1 MEIIFY
7 YHRKKI
13 NSTALPIQGT
23 FKNCSIKDVSSI
35 INPYIEIAENL
46 SVAPQWNYCYIPA
59 YNRYYWII
67 EWTWERG
74 FWSAELSVDVL
85 ASYRDNILD
94 STLYVLRSASNYDGN
109 IIDKLYPTKI
119 DNELIRVPL
128 PQPWSVDV
136 IPTNGTFIIG
146 VTAPS
151 GGYFGSMNYY
161 AMSQSGYAK
170 LCEYLST
177 QAVSTDEGFNE
188 DDCSLALQ
196 KALVDPFQYIKS
208 CKWVALAYNDTN
220 FKGVH
225 RTKLPI
231 YQWSVDVGDCTQL
244 VKCYGSVEFNVD
256 IRRHPQT
263 NDRGMFVNY
272 EPYTSINM
280 FLPPFGTF
288 PLDTTYTGIN
298 RSGFQVTMLVDYITG
313 GGAYYVQVLDPENR
327 QCGIIANGYGQVA
340 VDLQLS
346 QVNTS
351 LMGLVF
357 TSAGLGIDKL
367 VNTAS
372 LGSVPTNHTINSNP
386 YANML
391 GMVDVGGIANKA
403 GVASWGSGVQSKSS
417 KTSASGNQGGFSS
430 YAHVPYIDYQFF
442 TLVDDDIN
450 EDGRP
455 LMKNVRLGN
464 LSGYCICKNGDVA
477 IGGTAQEQNAIREY
491 LESGVYIE

>member
-7 YHRKKI
+7 YHRKKV

-23 FKNCSIKDVSSI
+23 FKNCSIKDVSSL

-46 SVAPQWNYCYIPA
+46 SVAPPWNYCYIPA

-85 ASYRDNILD
+85 ASYRENILD
-94 STLYVLRSASNYDGN
+94 STLYVVRSASNFDGN

-128 PQPWSVDV
+128 EQPWSVDV
-136 IPTNGTFIIG
+136 IPTNGTFVIG
-146 VTAPS
+146 VIAPG

-161 AMSQSGYAK
+161 AMSKSGYAK
-170 LCEYLST
+170 LCDYLSS
-177 QAVSTDEGFNE
+177 QAVTTEEGFNE

-208 CKWVALAYNDTN
+208 CKWIPLAYNDTN

-225 RTKLPI
+225 RTSIPI
-231 YQWSVDVGDCTQL
+231 YQWNVDVGACTQL

-256 IRRHPQT
+256 MRRHPQT

-272 EPYTSINM
+272 EPYTNINM

-298 RSGFQVTMLVDYITG
+298 RSGFQVSMLVDYITG
-313 GGAYYVQVLDPENR
+313 GGAYYVQVLDPESR

-340 VDLQLS
+340 VDMQLS

-351 LMGLVF
+351 TMGLALTKASV
-357 TSAGLGIDKL
+357 GLDELLSTVSMGK
-367 VNTAS
+367 VS
-372 LGSVPTNHTINSNP
+372 PQETIGANPISN
-386 YANML
+386 
-391 GMVDVGGIANKA
+391 VGGITSNA
-403 GVASWGSGVQSKSS
+403 GINSFGNGVQARFSKAV
-417 KTSASGNQGGFSS
+417 TSGTQGGFSS

-442 TLVDDDIN
+442 TLVDDDIT
-450 EDGRP
+450 EEGRP
-455 LMKNVRLGN
+455 LMKNMRLGN

-477 IGGTAQEQNAIREY
+477 IGGTAQEQNAIKTY

>member
-7 YHRKKI
+7 DHRKKV

-23 FKNCSIKDVSSI
+23 FKNCSIKDVSSL

-46 SVAPQWNYCYIPA
+46 SVAPPWNYCYIPA

-85 ASYRDNILD
+85 ASYRETIFN
-94 STLYVLRSASNYDGN
+94 STLYVVRSASNYDGN
-109 IIDKLYPTKI
+109 IIDKIYPTKI

-128 PQPWSVDV
+128 AQPWSVDV
-136 IPTNGTFIIG
+136 IPTNGTFVIG

-170 LCEYLST
+170 LCDYLSS
-177 QAVSTDEGFNE
+177 QAVTTEEGFNE

-208 CKWVALAYNDTN
+208 CKWIPLAYNDTN

-225 RTKLPI
+225 RTSLPI
-231 YQWSVDVGDCTQL
+231 YQWSVDVGACTQL

-256 IRRHPQT
+256 MRRHPQT

-272 EPYTSINM
+272 EPYTNINM

-298 RSGFQVTMLVDYITG
+298 RSGFQVSMLVDYITG

-340 VDLQLS
+340 VDMQLS

-351 LMGLVF
+351 MMGLAF
-357 TSAGLGIDKL
+357 TKAGVGVDEL
-367 VNTAS
+367 VSGLS
-372 LGSVPTNHTINSNP
+372 LGQMTPTDTIGENPISN
-386 YANML
+386 
-391 GMVDVGGIANKA
+391 VGGIIRNAGMQSIGNAVQARFSKA
-403 GVASWGSGVQSKSS
+403 VTSG
-417 KTSASGNQGGFSS
+417 TQGGFSS

-442 TLVDDDIN
+442 TLVDDDIT
-450 EDGRP
+450 EEGRP
-455 LMKNVRLGN
+455 LMKNMRLGN
-464 LSGYCICKNGDVA
+464 LSGYCICKNGDVS
-477 IGGTAQEQNAIREY
+477 IGGTAQEQNAIKTY

>member
-35 INPYIEIAENL
+35 INPYIEIADNL
-46 SVAPQWNYCYIPA
+46 SVAPAWNYCYIPA

-85 ASYRDNILD
+85 ASYRENILD

-136 IPTNGTFIIG
+136 IPINGTFVIG
-146 VTAPS
+146 VIAPS

-161 AMSQSGYAK
+161 AMSRDGYSK
-170 LCEYLST
+170 LCDYLST
-177 QAVSTDEGFNE
+177 QAVTTDEGFNE

-208 CKWVALAYNDTN
+208 CKWIPLAYNDTN
-220 FKGVH
+220 FKGVN
-225 RTKLPI
+225 RTKIPI
-231 YQWSVDVGDCTQL
+231 YQWSIDVGACTQL
-244 VKCYGSVEFNVD
+244 VKCYGSVEFNID

-272 EPYTSINM
+272 EPYTNINM

-298 RSGFQVTMLVDYITG
+298 RSGFQVSMLVDYITG
-313 GGAYYVQVLDPENR
+313 GGAYYVQVLDHESR

-340 VDLQLS
+340 VDMQLS

-351 LMGLVF
+351 TMGLALTKASV
-357 TSAGLGIDKL
+357 GLDELLSTVSMGT
-367 VNTAS
+367 VS
-372 LGSVPTNHTINSNP
+372 PQETIGANPISN
-386 YANML
+386 
-391 GMVDVGGIANKA
+391 VGGITSNA
-403 GVASWGSGVQSKSS
+403 GINSFGNGVQARFSKAV
-417 KTSASGNQGGFSS
+417 TSGTQGGFSS

-477 IGGTAQEQNAIREY
+477 ISGTAKEQNAIREY